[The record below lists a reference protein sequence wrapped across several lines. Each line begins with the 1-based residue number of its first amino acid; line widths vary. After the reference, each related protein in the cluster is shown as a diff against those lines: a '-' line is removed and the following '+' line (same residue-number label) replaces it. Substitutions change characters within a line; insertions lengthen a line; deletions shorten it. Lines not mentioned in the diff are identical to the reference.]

1 VTGVEMFLNWPPS
14 WSILLYLPALFIGF
28 TVHEVAHATVAY
40 LLGDTSQVERR
51 RLSFN
56 PVRHVSWL
64 GMVVFLL
71 FGFGWAKPVQVD
83 PTRFRIK
90 NRAGGMF
97 LVSVAGAGANLL
109 MVLLAFLGIAAT
121 GVLVSWW
128 TGSGLWDVYR
138 FLMVEEPGLDMQGL
152 AAALS
157 VYVLN
162 VNLILAVFN
171 LLPFPPLDGFQ
182 ALMSLYSMGRQALTG
197 KPGTESAMRPR
208 PIAAGEEAP
217 AKSPA
222 EIHFDIGLEYQK
234 NGQLDEAIARYRQAI
249 ANDQQFALAYYNLGL
264 AHWAKGQLPLAAG
277 AFRSAMQSSR
287 DVAVR
292 IQADLRLRE
301 VAEDERDPEG
311 KIGPVPS
318 PLERVTPVE
327 LPQEEAAASPVPLD
341 PAMARRVWLRLAIG
355 GAVMAAL
362 AVAAWLFVT
371 AVAFLSVA

>member
-1 VTGVEMFLNWPPS
+1 MFLNWPPT
-14 WSILLYLPALFIGF
+14 WSILLYMPALFIGF
-28 TVHEVAHATVAY
+28 TVHELAHATVAF

-64 GMVVFLL
+64 GMAVFLL

-83 PTRFRIK
+83 PGRFHMK

-97 LVSVAGAGANLL
+97 LVSIAGASANLL
-109 MVLLAFLGIAAT
+109 MVLLSFLGIVAT
-121 GVLVSWW
+121 GALVSLL
-128 TGSGLWDVYR
+128 TNSSLWDVYQ
-138 FLMVEEPGLDMQGL
+138 FLVVQEPGLDLQGL

-157 VYVLN
+157 TYVLN

-182 ALMSLYSMGRQALTG
+182 ALMSLYSMGRRALTG
-197 KPGTESAMRPR
+197 KAGYESAMRPPPVDAR
-208 PIAAGEEAP
+208 EGASAR
-217 AKSPA
+217 SPA

-234 NGQLDEAIARYRQAI
+234 SEQLEEAIARYRQAL

-277 AFRSAMQSSR
+277 AFRSVLQSSR
-287 DVAVR
+287 DMAVR

-301 VAEDERDPEG
+301 VAEDEQDPEG
-311 KIGPVPS
+311 KIGPVPP
-318 PLERVTPVE
+318 PLERGIPVE
-327 LPQEEAAASPVPLD
+327 LPVGEGAGASASLD
-341 PAMARRVWLRLAIG
+341 PAIARRVWLRLAIG
-355 GAVMAAL
+355 GVAMALL
-362 AVAAWLFVT
+362 AIACWLFVT
-371 AVAFLSVA
+371 AVAFLAVA